1 MFCWHFLLYLLN
13 MVIHV
18 CALLCFVGQSQK
30 TDLTETEVIIIGVI
44 CAVILLSLIIVLIVI
59 ICRRRTNGRRP
70 IHVDPCSSSWYWLFT
85 AGVYLSHDLLKNRKN
100 AHKCCRLQILWT
112 GSVCFVMRSRV
123 HFLYRYLK

>member
-1 MFCWHFLLYLLN
+1 

-30 TDLTETEVIIIGVI
+30 NDLTETEVIIIGVI

-70 IHVDPCSSSWYWLFT
+70 IHVDPCSSFGIDYSLPEYICLKIYSRIKKITQVLQSTNIVDWFCLFCNE
-85 AGVYLSHDLLKNRKN
+85 K
-100 AHKCCRLQILWT
+100 
-112 GSVCFVMRSRV
+112 
-123 HFLYRYLK
+123 

>member
-1 MFCWHFLLYLLN
+1 

-18 CALLCFVGQSQK
+18 CALLCFVGQAQK

-70 IHVDPCSSSWYWLFT
+70 IHVARPSIDYSLREYPISVSRSTQEY
-85 AGVYLSHDLLKNRKN
+85 K
-100 AHKCCRLQILWT
+100 KCIQVLQSTNIAD
-112 GSVCFVMRSRV
+112 
-123 HFLYRYLK
+123 